1 MLVNSM
7 YLGYNDQVRLDQAG
21 AFCLS
26 RQELYNSET
35 LRGKALPLNS
45 SVFSDALSSGL
56 TPGDCIQWERFVM
69 KTEKEEKKLW
79 RDEEWLREQYLDR
92 ELGVAQV
99 AKIAGCDRHT
109 VSDWLREFSI
119 PMRSVREVRRL
130 QWKNRPYT
138 NKEWL
143 VHQYHEKGLST
154 TQMGRICSVEKG
166 RIRKWMVKLGVPRRL
181 SATYN
186 PSSVELEV
194 KETLSNMGIEYIQQ
208 YSPHDCS
215 WIFDFF
221 IPVCT
226 LLEVNGTYWHAHPD
240 FYDSD
245 ELNEAQRG
253 RVERDRQVEEY
264 VQSNNYEL
272 VTLWEHEISK
282 HGGQAVIERDLL
294 MMGGEHE

>member
-1 MLVNSM
+1 M
-7 YLGYNDQVRLDQAG
+7 
-21 AFCLS
+21 
-26 RQELYNSET
+26 
-35 LRGKALPLNS
+35 
-45 SVFSDALSSGL
+45 
-56 TPGDCIQWERFVM
+56 
-69 KTEKEEKKLW
+69 
-79 RDEEWLREQYLDR
+79 
-92 ELGVAQV
+92 
-99 AKIAGCDRHT
+99 
-109 VSDWLREFSI
+109 
-119 PMRSVREVRRL
+119 
-130 QWKNRPYT
+130 